1 MRRVYPAIAAAATF
15 MPRKGGLAT
24 LMHKP
29 LPLPL
34 IDAFEPLAD
43 RWRVSEVAR
52 GLRTPALRGDMP
64 RDWPRSFMLVYRR
77 AGGDLDGMPQWWR
90 EERERFIG
98 RHMAQVKANGE
109 PLFRPDGL
117 PTRRHL
123 GLIFWAWS
131 PHPARLA
138 RLAERAAKPA
148 PNPATERTRP
158 ALWRRIVED
167 VRAGGKGGRPG
178 EWSARK
184 AQRAVR
190 LYEAAGGGY
199 VGPKPEDNALAR
211 WTRQQWTTRSGR
223 PSLESGERYLPAAA
237 WAALSPQEAGAT
249 TRAKR
254 AGLARGE
261 QYTAQPPGIAAK
273 VRKYRR

>member
-1 MRRVYPAIAAAATF
+1 
-15 MPRKGGLAT
+15 
-24 LMHKP
+24 MHKP

-64 RDWPRSFMLVYRR
+64 RDWPRSFILVYRR
-77 AGGDLDGMPQWWR
+77 AGGDLDRMPQWWR

-158 ALWRRIVED
+158 AL
-167 VRAGGKGGRPG
+167 RAHRAEANPNPR
-178 EWSARK
+178 AR
-184 AQRAVR
+184 
-190 LYEAAGGGY
+190 
-199 VGPKPEDNALAR
+199 
-211 WTRQQWTTRSGR
+211 TSGR
-223 PSLESGERYLPAAA
+223 PPKESKRERARRREEEE
-237 WAALSPQEAGAT
+237 EADHW
-249 TRAKR
+249 R
-254 AGLARGE
+254 
-261 QYTAQPPGIAAK
+261 
-273 VRKYRR
+273 